1 MDVEMLDVSSGAPQ
15 ISASSRFC
23 ASCKKPM
30 PNDALYKSC
39 ELCLTKKR
47 EYQRRR
53 ATERKK
59 QIMAIKDVVGMKRKA
74 EDVVLDANAKKKRVR
89 QILREVQVTDSVQDP
104 VVSKGV
110 SGTFVVQTASDLYK
124 LVKAQP
130 KLVKACHS
138 IISVESIDHQKRTK
152 LVSKDLLSF
161 AGLRFDRFENI
172 FNGIHLP
179 GTYTR
184 IFKCKCQ
191 SKEPSKEQEPL
202 KRRASDL
209 SSWVV
214 SSKSKSPEGPC
225 SGRIT
230 VVAEDDNSHPLGIPG
245 QKVTV
250 TVNH

>member
-1 MDVEMLDVSSGAPQ
+1 MDIEMLGAPQ

-39 ELCLTKKR
+39 EPCLTKKR
-47 EYQRRR
+47 EYQGRC

-59 QIMAIKDVVGMKRKA
+59 QIMAIREVVGIKRKT

-89 QILREVQVTDSVQDP
+89 QILWEVQVTESVQDTRVAP
-104 VVSKGV
+104 
-110 SGTFVVQTASDLYK
+110 FAHANASVTNANAKFTLPDFYK
-124 LVKAQP
+124 LIKAQP
-130 KLVKACHS
+130 KLVNACHS
-138 IISVESIDHQKRTK
+138 IISIASINDQKRTK

-161 AGLRFDRFENI
+161 AELKFDRFENV
-172 FNGIHLP
+172 FNGTHLP
-179 GTYTR
+179 GTYRR

-191 SKEPSKEQEPL
+191 SKEQKPL

-214 SSKSKSPEGPC
+214 SSKSKLPEGPC

-230 VVAEDDNSHPLGIPG
+230 VVTEDDNSHPLGIPG
-245 QKVTV
+245 RKVTV